1 MKVDILDYLGTIQN
15 GALVLISIVYENE
28 YYEGTFYYNKD
39 NILALTVEERLEKV
53 LGCSIEEWRDYNEI
67 MVSLIKRVVP
77 VNEIVSRLDEID
89 IKKYTIDAINKQI
102 VYVESEE
109 GPLNP
114 TQSEKEQY
122 KNFFFYKQNYIKKQ
136 TLQNFTQLYNNL
148 QHLHSSTQFYNSL

>member
-67 MVSLIKRVVP
+67 MISLIKRVVP

-109 GPLNP
+109 GPVNP
-114 TQSEKEQY
+114 TQSE
-122 KNFFFYKQNYIKKQ
+122 I
-136 TLQNFTQLYNNL
+136 
-148 QHLHSSTQFYNSL
+148 